1 MKPYHLLTAGLAL
14 TACLASCSTPL
25 ESTTAMAGDT
35 LKVSTTDTI
44 NQWICSSSIKAF
56 YPQST
61 ATPLAQNIQEWIG
74 EQTGGRYTGSLDNG
88 QAMLDNCAA
97 QWKKSC
103 QEQLKDLPP
112 LDRPSA
118 SARMMQEIT
127 LVPLYETEQLI
138 TYYAT
143 NYQFTGGAHGMQTVA
158 GTTFRKSDG
167 RRFGWEMFRSD
178 ATQQLRELVKKGLM
192 TYFKVKT
199 DNELQGMLLDQ
210 NNMNYLPL
218 PVTQPYMTKDG
229 VKFIYQSYEIAPY
242 AAGQPSFTLPY
253 AQAWPLMTTAAQ
265 QMIKQEA
272 GK

>member
-1 MKPYHLLTAGLAL
+1 
-14 TACLASCSTPL
+14 
-25 ESTTAMAGDT
+25 
-35 LKVSTTDTI
+35 
-44 NQWICSSSIKAF
+44 
-56 YPQST
+56 
-61 ATPLAQNIQEWIG
+61 
-74 EQTGGRYTGSLDNG
+74 
-88 QAMLDNCAA
+88 
-97 QWKKSC
+97 
-103 QEQLKDLPP
+103 
-112 LDRPSA
+112 
-118 SARMMQEIT
+118 
-127 LVPLYETEQLI
+127 
-138 TYYAT
+138 
-143 NYQFTGGAHGMQTVA
+143 MQTVA